1 MNFVESPPNLIH
13 PPRRVLI
20 AGFGSIGQRHFR
32 NIRTL
37 APEARIAL
45 LRYRDTT
52 SPEGTPIFRT
62 LEDAAAFEADLV
74 ILASPSSHHAP
85 QAASLLPTCK
95 AMLIE
100 KPLADSV
107 ESGRSVLEAA
117 SLSDAQT
124 LVGYNL
130 RFFSPLQRLRS
141 MIRNKEYGNLLR
153 FEAHVGQHL
162 SLWRPGTVPEESVSA
177 KPELGG
183 GVFRELSHEIDYALW
198 ICGSPRRVRGRADA
212 RLLTSGC
219 EDSVDIWIDFASGV
233 QAALHMDMIDRLPRR
248 VIRLICEDA
257 TLELDCIRQR
267 LLVNENPVLMS
278 HQSSEET
285 YLREIEFVWNSSLLE
300 DSQSGGGAT
309 CGEAMDVLEVIEQA
323 RHSFLTDS
331 SPKP

>member
-1 MNFVESPPNLIH
+1 MKFVQSFPILIR

-20 AGFGSIGQRHFR
+20 VGFGSIGQRHFR
-32 NIRTL
+32 NIRAL
-37 APEARIAL
+37 AQEARIAL
-45 LRYRDTT
+45 LRHRYTS
-52 SPEGTPIFRT
+52 SPEGTPVFRT
-62 LEDAAAFEADLV
+62 LEDAAAFEAELV
-74 ILASPSSHHAP
+74 ILASPASHHAT
-85 QAASLLPTCK
+85 QAVSLLPTCK

-107 ESGRSVLEAA
+107 ESGRFILDAVGA
-117 SLSDAQT
+117 SDAKT

-130 RFFSPLQRLRS
+130 RFLSLLQQLRS
-141 MIRNKEYGNLLR
+141 LIHTKEHGNLLR

-198 ICGSPRRVRGRADA
+198 ICGSPQRVRGRANA
-212 RLLTSGC
+212 CLLSSEC

-233 QAALHMDMIDRLPRR
+233 QAALHMDMVDRLPRR
-248 VIRLICEDA
+248 VIRVICEHA

-267 LLVNENPVLMS
+267 LLVNENPVLML

-285 YLREIEFVWNSSLLE
+285 YLKEIESVWNATFSE
-300 DSQSGGGAT
+300 DAQPEGAT
-309 CGEAMDVLEVIEQA
+309 CREAMNVLEVIEQA
-323 RHSFLTDS
+323 RYSSMSDS